1 MADVYTLKRV
11 EREKGRDGKNKRTVL
26 LLRGS
31 REELKT
37 TLMTA
42 TGVTFDLERNDKLL
56 AEEKSKAFLTG
67 KLSWNKPYA
76 STTRRAHFFSR
87 SYFITVISF
96 THSHF
101 IWSAWFSH
109 RMSTNSS
116 LSDLSVNC
124 WSHLNHA
131 SHMSVVYKIQILF
144 SFTLSI
150 TSLIVGKKGITSLS
164 SLLTYSGTRSHPF
177 VL

>member
-67 KLSWNKPYA
+67 KLS
-76 STTRRAHFFSR
+76 
-87 SYFITVISF
+87 
-96 THSHF
+96 
-101 IWSAWFSH
+101 
-109 RMSTNSS
+109 
-116 LSDLSVNC
+116 
-124 WSHLNHA
+124 
-131 SHMSVVYKIQILF
+131 
-144 SFTLSI
+144 
-150 TSLIVGKKGITSLS
+150 
-164 SLLTYSGTRSHPF
+164 
-177 VL
+177 